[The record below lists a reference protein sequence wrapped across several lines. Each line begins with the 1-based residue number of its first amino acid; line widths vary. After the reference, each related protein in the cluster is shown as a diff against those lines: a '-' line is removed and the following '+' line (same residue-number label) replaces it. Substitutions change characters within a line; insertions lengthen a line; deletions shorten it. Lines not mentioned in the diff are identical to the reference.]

1 MKLKD
6 LKQAVIEL
14 GFDTEL
20 ESEGAFLYA
29 LNRAVIEVNDIAPK
43 LRAYEYINSKL
54 ANALKGFETYRK
66 GYGEQLYF
74 YADNPKAYYFESNGR
89 GQAVIEK
96 LEGNEWV
103 TETTIDL
110 LGGGYKA
117 YKGLIASE
125 GRNRIRFTANYI
137 YFVKNVALYTELLS
151 DEETDIPPYVPFARL
166 DISAEDSFYGL
177 TKEVVNE
184 LGEAYIR
191 DKDYLVEDNKVILVP
206 YGKEGVFKIWYKVYP
221 KQYTFDD
228 LGSELSIDLDED
240 IASLLPELVA
250 SYIWLD
256 GENIQKAQL
265 YYERYKVRAMTVTS
279 KRKKDTSAFIY
290 KTRGWA

>member
-1 MKLKD
+1 MTLKD

-29 LNRAVIEVNDIAPK
+29 LNRATVEVNDISPK
-43 LRAYEYINSKL
+43 LMLFEHINSKL
-54 ANALKGFETYRK
+54 GNALRGFETYRK
-66 GYGEQLYF
+66 GYGQALYF
-74 YADNPKAYYFESNGR
+74 YADNPKAYYFESNGK
-89 GQAVIEK
+89 GQATIER
-96 LEGNEWV
+96 LEGSEWI
-103 TETTIDL
+103 TEDTINL
-110 LGGGYKA
+110 AGGGYKV

-125 GRNRIRFTANYI
+125 GKYRIRFTTNYV
-137 YFVKNVALYTELLS
+137 YFVRNVALYTELLS
-151 DEETDIPPYVPFARL
+151 EDVEDIPPYAPYTRL
-166 DISAEDSFYGL
+166 DISREDSFYGL

-206 YGKEGVFKIWYKVYP
+206 YDKEGVFKVWYKVYP
-221 KQYTFDD
+221 LQYTFED
-228 LGSELSIDLDED
+228 LESDATIDLDED

-279 KRKKDTSAFIY
+279 NRKKDTSAFIY